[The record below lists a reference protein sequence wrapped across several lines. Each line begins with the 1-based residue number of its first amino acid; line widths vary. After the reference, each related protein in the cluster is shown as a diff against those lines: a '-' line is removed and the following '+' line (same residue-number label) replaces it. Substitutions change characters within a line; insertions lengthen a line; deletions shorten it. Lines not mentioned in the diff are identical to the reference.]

1 MHRKAASHVDHEM
14 GRESFLFAHWMD
26 VCKKVRRSE
35 CKSDILTSWCVSN
48 RVAQLLLP
56 EFTNAKQSGPII
68 SSNLIRASL
77 ISGLWNVIK
86 FIMTSADRS
95 ISYDLEHGDERK
107 WFYSFVSNIF
117 YNFLYVYILLYMLI
131 YINIYMYKKN
141 FNFLGWK
148 DIV

>member
-95 ISYDLEHGDERK
+95 ISYDLEHGTNDLNENDFIRSFRIYFIT
-107 WFYSFVSNIF
+107 FYTYI
-117 YNFLYVYILLYMLI
+117 YYYICLYI
-131 YINIYMYKKN
+131 
-141 FNFLGWK
+141 
-148 DIV
+148 